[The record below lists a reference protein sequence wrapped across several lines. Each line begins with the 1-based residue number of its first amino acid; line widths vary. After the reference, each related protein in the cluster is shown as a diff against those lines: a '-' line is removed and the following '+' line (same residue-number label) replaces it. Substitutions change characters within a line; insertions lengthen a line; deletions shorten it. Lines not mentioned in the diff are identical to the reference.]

1 MLAQMAEVKHR
12 REGHPES
19 ETSRAEHEGDRIR
32 PRVTGF
38 SGVNAVVSVSLSPG
52 TAPAR
57 LIVSASLVVGRNLY
71 CRARA
76 VGEVYTWTQW
86 NSLQWTIAQ

>member
-57 LIVSASLVVGRNLY
+57 LIVSASPSRLGWRQVALLETFF
-71 CRARA
+71 RAMPRRPFF
-76 VGEVYTWTQW
+76 T
-86 NSLQWTIAQ
+86 